1 MFDDKKIIEDKPE
14 RYIASSTGNRNG
26 YVIFRIGQK
35 YKGLAGLKGFQIHM
49 QREAKTLNADKE
61 LSHHNIVLVGSKD
74 VYEDSKKYL
83 KDTFVAKNSNVGY
96 SLLLTAS
103 PQFFSNMPQDEMDLW
118 LECNVNYLKDQFG
131 DNCVYAVAHMD
142 ETTPHIHTLI
152 IPKKWNNRSN
162 KWTLQGYTYFDGK
175 AKLQAFQES
184 YAVAIRKEFKQLK
197 RGIKF
202 SSAKHIDIK
211 KFYSI
216 VNTDIK
222 DMSLDDLKEHTKNEQ
237 LVKMQMKFMQETLNK
252 FEIRNRKTNDEN
264 IGLSLENKK
273 LISNLKDINNDF
285 ENHTKAVD
293 QMCRIH
299 SIDRSEFKAIL
310 DYVVKEQT
318 NNITS
323 SKHDLKQVLKK
334 I

>member
-1 MFDDKKIIEDKPE
+1 MFGEKIIEDKKE
-14 RYIASSTGNRNG
+14 KVINSSVGSRNG

-49 QREAKTLNADKE
+49 QREAKTDNADKE
-61 LSHHNIVLVGSKD
+61 LSHDNIVLIGSKN
-74 VYEDSKKYL
+74 VYDDCKEYL

-103 PQFFSNMPQDEMDLW
+103 PQFFKNMPDFERDLW
-118 LECNVNYLKDQFG
+118 YQTNINYLIEQFG
-131 DNCVYAVAHMD
+131 DNCVYATVHVD
-142 ETTPHIHTLI
+142 ESTPHIHALI
-152 IPKKWNNRSN
+152 IPKQFNDRS
-162 KWTLQGYTYFDGK
+162 KKYTLQGYKYFDGK
-175 AKLQAFQES
+175 EKLQNFQDS
-184 YAVAIRKEFKQLK
+184 YATAIRKEFKQLK

-237 LVKMQMKFMQETLNK
+237 LIKMQMKFMQETLNK
-252 FEIRNRKTNDEN
+252 FETKNKKFQEANAE
-264 IGLSLENKK
+264 LSTDNKK
-273 LISNLKDINNDF
+273 LVSKLKDLSNDF
-285 ENHTKAVD
+285 ENHSKAVD

-299 SIDRSEFKAIL
+299 SIDKTEFKAIL

-318 NNITS
+318 NSIKAT
-323 SKHDLKQVLKK
+323 KHDLKQALKK